1 LCSFLIN
8 FLKVAWWTYLWAQLT
23 HPTQHFTE
31 DFDFTAMNEKFNK
44 DEVWGE
50 LGGKGEKGGDEEDEY
65 ADGNLD
71 DDTSDVAFLN
81 KSLSDAPKKAMYV
94 KDDFFDSLSCDAL
107 DREEGRSERTRF
119 SEQRKID
126 TEVVQE
132 LCVLCLLFHV
142 QHS

>member
-1 LCSFLIN
+1 MMIKIFCFMVDIC
-8 FLKVAWWTYLWAQLT
+8 FQ
-23 HPTQHFTE
+23 
-31 DFDFTAMNEKFNK
+31 
-44 DEVWGE
+44 
-50 LGGKGEKGGDEEDEY
+50 
-65 ADGNLD
+65 
-71 DDTSDVAFLN
+71 
-81 KSLSDAPKKAMYV
+81 AMYV

>member
-1 LCSFLIN
+1 
-8 FLKVAWWTYLWAQLT
+8 
-23 HPTQHFTE
+23 
-31 DFDFTAMNEKFNK
+31 
-44 DEVWGE
+44 
-50 LGGKGEKGGDEEDEY
+50 
-65 ADGNLD
+65 
-71 DDTSDVAFLN
+71 
-81 KSLSDAPKKAMYV
+81 MYV